1 MIRLGGARPK
11 YYAFLCKSWED
22 KFSVINIFALFFY
35 FSLRILTVVRGPNT
49 LTDIYH
55 KRLYVFKLL

>member
-22 KFSVINIFALFFY
+22 KFSVINIFALFFT
-35 FSLRILTVVRGPNT
+35 SV
-49 LTDIYH
+49 
-55 KRLYVFKLL
+55 